1 MKPIIEI
8 YTDGGCYPNPG
19 PGGWGVVLI
28 HGSRIKTLAGNCSET
43 TNNRMELTAAIE
55 ALRALKTSCR
65 ITLISDSEYLVK
77 GITLW
82 LPGWIKRGWRTAA
95 KKPVENQDLWLALRD
110 ETQRH
115 DIEWKHI
122 RGHSGDTYNE
132 MADQLA
138 TEAREA
144 LPLDE

>member
-1 MKPIIEI
+1 MKPAVTI
-8 YTDGGCYPNPG
+8 YTDGGCWPNPG

-28 HGSRIKTLAGNCSET
+28 HDGRIKKLSGNCSET

-55 ALRALKTSCR
+55 ALRALKTSYR
-65 ITLISDSEYLVK
+65 IMLVSDSEYLVK

-82 LPGWIKRGWRTAA
+82 IEGWIKRGWRTAA
-95 KKPVENQDLWLALRD
+95 KKPVENQDLWLVLHD
-110 ETQRH
+110 ETRRH

-122 RGHSGDTYNE
+122 RGHTGDTYNE

-144 LPLDE
+144 LAGG